1 MSAYE
6 QRYNVHHPA
15 HMPRHGGTTRAK
27 TAAVPSGSSP
37 ERGLEGRREARYRL
51 GRNHDRP
58 APRPARVLGQRHL
71 RHPRR
76 TEIIEI
82 AAKVTSLDRVLTAYG
97 PDAAKAQALF
107 REAVA
112 EGIRGARTDEAD
124 AVRTHMFPPTRA
136 DYLPYAAILGL
147 SPRNDTQRDLKARA
161 VNLAVDIQQPRALLL
176 VQEELSSPLKPL
188 LFAVICWLIVIFVGF
203 GLLAPSNATATV
215 ALIAADISVTSAIF
229 LIMEL
234 DQPLGGIIRLSGEP
248 ILNAMNLIKMN

>member
-1 MSAYE
+1 MNS
-6 QRYNVHHPA
+6 VITSIILLTCLV
-15 HMPRHGGTTRAK
+15 M
-27 TAAVPSGSSP
+27 AA
-37 ERGLEGRREARYRL
+37 L
-51 GRNHDRP
+51 
-58 APRPARVLGQRHL
+58 LGQRLQRCLPDHHL
-71 RHPRR
+71 SADSKDAVKLAIGLVATMTALLLGLLAFSAKGTYDTRR